1 VPERRSHFQIAD
13 GLAAYYAIGISLCA
27 LLAYLLKPIG

>member
-1 VPERRSHFQIAD
+1 MPGYKTRRSHFQLAD

-27 LLAYLLKPIG
+27 LLCYLLG